1 MLKKYGSNTPGFY
14 PSDKYLQD
22 RKLDKHTN
30 VMESFYKY
38 HSAARCHA
46 SVQEFLKGLP
56 AVNRL
61 KYNNTGH
68 LEWWPL
74 DYSYVTAQLLETL
87 TALKFWG
94 PENND
99 KDLRSAA

>member
-1 MLKKYGSNTPGFY
+1 MLKKYGSNTHGFY

-30 VMESFYKY
+30 VMESFYKH

-46 SVQEFLKGLP
+46 LVQEFLKGLP

-61 KYNNTGH
+61 GT
-68 LEWWPL
+68 
-74 DYSYVTAQLLETL
+74 YS
-87 TALKFWG
+87 
-94 PENND
+94 D
-99 KDLRSAA
+99 DH

>member
-14 PSDKYLQD
+14 PSDKYLQE

-30 VMESFYKY
+30 VMESFYKH

-46 SVQEFLKGLP
+46 LVQEFLKGLP

-61 KYNNTGH
+61 GT
-68 LEWWPL
+68 
-74 DYSYVTAQLLETL
+74 YS
-87 TALKFWG
+87 
-94 PENND
+94 D
-99 KDLRSAA
+99 DH

>member
-1 MLKKYGSNTPGFY
+1 MLKKYGSNTPGYY

-30 VMESFYKY
+30 VMESFYKH

-46 SVQEFLKGLP
+46 LVQEFLKGLP

-61 KYNNTGH
+61 GT
-68 LEWWPL
+68 
-74 DYSYVTAQLLETL
+74 YS
-87 TALKFWG
+87 
-94 PENND
+94 D
-99 KDLRSAA
+99 DH